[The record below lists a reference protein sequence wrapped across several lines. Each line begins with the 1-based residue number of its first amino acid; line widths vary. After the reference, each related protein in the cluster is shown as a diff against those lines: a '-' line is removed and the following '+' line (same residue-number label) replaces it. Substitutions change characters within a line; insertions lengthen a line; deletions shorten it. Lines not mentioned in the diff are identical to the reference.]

1 MRLPW
6 VLMLWETSMYVI
18 HKGVSAL
25 EGIFKCLFSSLA
37 IYSATLLTV
46 ACTSWDK
53 LKAHVHTTLS
63 N

>member
-1 MRLPW
+1 
-6 VLMLWETSMYVI
+6 MLWETSMYVI